1 MSNYQNQ
8 GDNDVI
14 EFEFEEELRQ
24 HVMNELST
32 AQRMPKK
39 AKKRIERYQELRALQ
54 EITHARHEQPRIQ
67 AIEMKVANTSFSES
81 LSYELE

>member
-24 HVMNELST
+24 HVMRALST
-32 AQRMPKK
+32 AERMPKK
-39 AKKRIERYQELRALQ
+39 AKKRIERYQELRALE
-54 EITHARHEQPRIQ
+54 EIIHA
-67 AIEMKVANTSFSES
+67 N
-81 LSYELE
+81 

>member
-8 GDNDVI
+8 GDEDVI

-32 AQRMPKK
+32 SQRMPKK
-39 AKKRIERYQELRALQ
+39 AK
-54 EITHARHEQPRIQ
+54 
-67 AIEMKVANTSFSES
+67 
-81 LSYELE
+81 

>member
-1 MSNYQNQ
+1 
-8 GDNDVI
+8 
-14 EFEFEEELRQ
+14 
-24 HVMNELST
+24 
-32 AQRMPKK
+32 MPKK